1 MLRKLILLI
10 TVMMPALMWGQL
22 AVGSWMLYS
31 PYRNVERMEI
41 GRASC
46 RERV

>member
-1 MLRKLILLI
+1 MISINYRDARPIYTQVKDGLRKLIL
-10 TVMMPALMWGQL
+10 TG
-22 AVGSWMLYS
+22 
-31 PYRNVERMEI
+31 EI